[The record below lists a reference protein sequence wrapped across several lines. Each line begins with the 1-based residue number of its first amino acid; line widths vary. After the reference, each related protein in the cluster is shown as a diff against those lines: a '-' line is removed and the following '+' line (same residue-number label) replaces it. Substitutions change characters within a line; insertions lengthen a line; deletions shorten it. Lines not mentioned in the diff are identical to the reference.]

1 MVISGVFPFANGVKN
16 GTLQKMMKTGK
27 NEYFKLTPSSKSS
40 DKNDADLILQD
51 NESYFCSDTN
61 TSECSNFLIIEL
73 IDRAV
78 YVNGYVI
85 KSNDYGYL
93 RSWKLYGSMGSDDWK
108 ELHSRENVEDLSNN
122 EYQWYKL
129 RRGIYR
135 KFKIVQTGESSG
147 ETEGKKYS
155 MRISYFDI
163 FGFMPPD
170 NLCTMK
176 HSNKELSAL
185 IYYVLL
191 IMF

>member
-16 GTLQKMMKTGK
+16 GMLQMMMKRGK

-40 DKNDADLILQD
+40 DKNGADLILQD

-61 TSECSNFLIIEL
+61 TSKCSNFLIIEL

-108 ELHSRENVEDLSNN
+108 ELHSRELERFVYGTRHVPLNVNDEGQRGGLA
-122 EYQWYKL
+122 EML
-129 RRGIYR
+129 VERRPKSI
-135 KFKIVQTGESSG
+135 FSTTAITQF
-147 ETEGKKYS
+147 S
-155 MRISYFDI
+155 MKTII
-163 FGFMPPD
+163 P
-170 NLCTMK
+170 
-176 HSNKELSAL
+176 
-185 IYYVLL
+185 
-191 IMF
+191 